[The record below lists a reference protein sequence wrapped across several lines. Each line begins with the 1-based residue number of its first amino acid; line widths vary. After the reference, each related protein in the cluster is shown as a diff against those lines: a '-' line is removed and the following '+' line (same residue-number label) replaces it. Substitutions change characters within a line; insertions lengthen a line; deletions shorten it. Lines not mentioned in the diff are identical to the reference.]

1 MLLARRAMNVA
12 VDAPELPRID
22 ELSSLYACGFVPRR
36 KEMLFVCGQPGAG
49 KSAFALWYADRL
61 GIPTLY
67 MSADMAPHTAV
78 TRLVALRTGLT
89 IDDVSNDFDDGLSQI
104 HGPDLSGSDVHF
116 CFDSGPT
123 LQDIADELSAYVEIY
138 DQFPELIV
146 VDNLMNVESGEEDD
160 FAGQKFIL
168 KELHRLARETGA
180 AVFVLHHLREE
191 GDPTQTQPRAA
202 IQGKVAQLP
211 ERILNLALDPNE
223 QCLKI
228 APVKNRS
235 GRQDATGK
243 TFVRLRAWP
252 EKSSFTKW
260 NGYGF

>member
-1 MLLARRAMNVA
+1 MNVA
-12 VDAPELPRID
+12 VDAPELPRIP
-22 ELSSLYACGFVPRR
+22 ELQPLYSYGFVPRR

-61 GIPTLY
+61 KVPALY

-78 TRLVALRTGLT
+78 TRLVAMRTGLT
-89 IDDVSNDFDDGLSQI
+89 IDTVSADFDEGLQSA
-104 HGPDLSGSDVHF
+104 HRAEVSGSLVHF

-123 LQDIADELSAYVEIY
+123 LSDIADEMSAYVEVY
-138 DQFPELIV
+138 DAYPELIV
-146 VDNLMNVESGEEDD
+146 IDNLMNVESGDEDD
-160 FAGQKFIL
+160 FSGQKFIL

-180 AVFVLHHLREE
+180 AVIVLHHLREE
-191 GDPTQTQPRAA
+191 GDATQTQPRAA

-211 ERILNLALDPNE
+211 ERILNLALDPAE

-228 APVKNRS
+228 AMVKNRS
-235 GRQDATGK
+235 GRQDASGK

-252 EKSSFTKW
+252 EKSSFTQW